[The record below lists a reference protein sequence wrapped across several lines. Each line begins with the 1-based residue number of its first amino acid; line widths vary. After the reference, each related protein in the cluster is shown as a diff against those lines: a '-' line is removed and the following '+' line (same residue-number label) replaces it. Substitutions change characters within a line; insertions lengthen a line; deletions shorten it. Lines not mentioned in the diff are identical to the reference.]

1 MNASAG
7 VTLLG
12 AFHLLARVL
21 EGFAVG
27 FVSTAAFPG
36 LEGFAVGFVPTAA
49 FPRLE
54 GFAVGFVPTAAFL
67 RRQNDEQGRLLSLR
81 SHTIYTFM

>member
-49 FPRLE
+49 F
-54 GFAVGFVPTAAFL
+54 L